1 MCIIE
6 VDRVSYCIRMQTCM
20 LDLEVD
26 GIVYRISMHNVFLCI
41 SFYVWSFW
49 ISLFP
54 DMEGVWKPRSLALSS
69 KPRTEASSPGGSAQD
84 TSNSAILSNNYVRC

>member
-6 VDRVSYCIRMQTCM
+6 VDRVSCCIRMHTCM

-49 ISLFP
+49 ISLPSLFP
-54 DMEGVWKPRSLALSS
+54 DMEGV
-69 KPRTEASSPGGSAQD
+69 
-84 TSNSAILSNNYVRC
+84 